1 MNVVI
6 TILEMLIVRIGTTVK
21 PVRSA
26 GNIEAAECAYVN
38 NIGCVVIPRNEVNS
52 GKLLIGRRGTTT
64 DIQGA
69 SLERGGI
76 RDLRILA
83 Y

>member
-1 MNVVI
+1 M
-6 TILEMLIVRIGTTVK
+6 IGNDYTDRLK
-21 PVRSA
+21 D
-26 GNIEAAECAYVN
+26 I
-38 NIGCVVIPRNEVNS
+38 I
-52 GKLLIGRRGTTT
+52 IGRRGTTT